1 MSNLVLIVRRLITP
15 SMLLVALLAVAI
27 GVACGGGGDEAP
39 EATATAETAATDVE
53 PTAPPTESITIGA
66 DFWHAGWKVT
76 LGEATLGQDELGNR
90 TVTID
95 VTFENLSSRTS
106 TFNSRIVLTSGGNS
120 FGDIGSE
127 QDLPNVPGLLS
138 NTGLL
143 AIEVD
148 DTFSLDDATLI
159 VGNPDNNQAIVP
171 IGPAS
176 PDELI
181 SLEPLQIAAAGS
193 AAAGPVSFTVTG
205 VELRADLPDSSDEVE
220 KGRLAIIVSFEVTV
234 GAGIPIGEGVLQ
246 SGNVA
251 LKLPDGTAVAVRSD
265 GRSGVNELLQGKE
278 GTTIQDLSV
287 RFIVPEPAAGQYA
300 FIVRGPYG
308 PDRAMVEGE
317 VTFELPAPEVPAPP

>member
-1 MSNLVLIVRRLITP
+1 MSNFTLIVRRLTTP
-15 SMLLVALLAVAI
+15 AMLVVALLAVAF
-27 GVACGGGGDEAP
+27 GVACGGGAETP
-39 EATATAETAATDVE
+39 EATATAEAVETDVE
-53 PTAPPTESITIGA
+53 PTPPPTESITIGA
-66 DFWHAGWKVT
+66 DVWHAGWKVT

-90 TVTID
+90 AVTID
-95 VTFENLSSRTS
+95 VTFENLSNRTS

-120 FGDIGSE
+120 FGDTGSE

-138 NTGLL
+138 NAGLL

-148 DTFSLDDATLI
+148 DTFSLDDATLT

-171 IGPAS
+171 LGPDS
-176 PDELI
+176 PDELV

-205 VELRADLPDSSDEVE
+205 VELRADLPDWSEEVE
-220 KGRLAIIVSFEVTV
+220 EGHLAMIVSFEVTV
-234 GAGIPIGEGVLQ
+234 GEGIPIGEGVLQ

-251 LKLPDGTAVAVRSD
+251 LMLPDGTAVAVRSD

-287 RFIVPEPAAGQYA
+287 RFIVDEPAEGQYT

-317 VTFELPAPEVPAPP
+317 VTFDVPTP